1 MNNIHIKKMQEL
13 YFWVMIFILSAL
25 TVSCT
30 SKENK
35 AEEKPLPYS
44 VVKKMHRNELLEWNK
59 NIVEFDAEMIRKF
72 IERRRWH
79 MEMSASGLYYQIYH
93 KTNDIKA
100 EIGLIAVFNYKI
112 SLLDGTVLYSSDV
125 DGPRNETLGK
135 METELGLHE
144 GLMMLR
150 KGEKARFICPPH
162 LAFGVPGD
170 GYKVP
175 YNSILVYEIELID
188 LVKPEIKEEEN
199 INGWI

>member
-1 MNNIHIKKMQEL
+1 MIRIHIKNFWEN
-13 YFWVMIFILSAL
+13 YFVVIIFILSAL
-25 TVSCT
+25 LFSCT

-44 VVKKMHRNELLEWNK
+44 VVKKIHRNELLEWNK

-72 IERRRWH
+72 IERRRWN
-79 MEMSASGLYYQIYH
+79 MEMTVSGLYYQIYH

-100 EIGLIAVFNYKI
+100 ESGLIAVFNYKT
-112 SLLDGTVLYSSDV
+112 SLLDGTVLYSSDF
-125 DGPRNETLGK
+125 DGPRSEILGK

-162 LAFGVPGD
+162 LAFGVSGD

-188 LVKPEIKEEEN
+188 LVKPEVKEEEN
-199 INGWI
+199 IHGWI